1 MKGRTDRGIT
11 HYLYGSFH
19 YKNISYHSLE
29 PMVCLFAIDIYSI

>member
-19 YKNISYHSLE
+19 YKNISYYSLKL
-29 PMVCLFAIDIYSI
+29 MVCLFTMDTYSI